1 MSQNETTEEEKN
13 GVTSTL
19 RQARRGFQ
27 NLREILF
34 SSPIRRAVVTVTA
47 VNLTIGTAMA
57 QQASEAAG
65 MMCQSGLGELVGLGL
80 GAAVVLLLLL
90 AAFRGT
96 MAFKDLGQGRSEKK
110 REGREKMMGAGITA
124 IGAFF
129 PAIFGMALD
138 RVGIGA
144 FSCIEWSSI
153 VGMAVTGVPF

>member
-1 MSQNETTEEEKN
+1 MTIDDSGDDETEE
-13 GVTSTL
+13 VTSTQ
-19 RQARRGFQ
+19 RKARRGFQ
-27 NLREILF
+27 NTREIMH
-34 SSPIRRAVVTVTA
+34 SAPVRRAVVTVVVA
-47 VNLTIGTAMA
+47 NLTVGTAMA
-57 QQASEAAG
+57 QASEAAG
-65 MMCQSGLGELVGLGL
+65 MMCQSGLGELIGLGL

-124 IGAFF
+124 VGAFF

-144 FSCIEWSSI
+144 FSCIEWSGI
-153 VGMAVTGVPF
+153 IGMTVTVAPF